1 MQNFNNSLVFHARSS
16 SLRTTVLPKQSA
28 RVFRNRFL
36 GSVQLLQGPLLA
48 YPLATG
54 AAMVAVAA
62 TASSEVSQMAPG
74 QVHSSICFFPAG
86 APSQFQTKQQGHVI
100 IVAGIV
106 IRESE
111 GLRRIVLDVA

>member
-86 APSQFQTKQQGHVI
+86 APELMVRVEQHSSLESQNYVCWKLAH
-100 IVAGIV
+100 
-106 IRESE
+106 
-111 GLRRIVLDVA
+111 